1 MKQCQKIKQ
10 NYAGEEIFEICFWV
24 IFDHYYQIFHLRKED
39 WVLGSVYCHF
49 CDIPN
54 IS

>member
-1 MKQCQKIKQ
+1 MKQCQEIKENWSGQ
-10 NYAGEEIFEICFWV
+10 EN
-24 IFDHYYQIFHLRKED
+24 LRKED
-39 WVLGSVYCHF
+39 WVLGSVSYHF